1 MNKKIIAIIVIVVL
15 LIALGAMLF
24 PRKGGT
30 IWLSSLN
37 YGVEA
42 EYYYYIGN
50 TIYIKDKHGDY
61 YVAHRHNVVI
71 IKRSA

>member
-1 MNKKIIAIIVIVVL
+1 MNKKLITIIVIVVL
-15 LIALGAMLF
+15 LIAMGAMLF

-37 YGVEA
+37 YSVEA

-50 TIYIKDKHGDY
+50 TIHIKADNGDY